1 MFKSTCSIE
10 HLRMAIS
17 VEACKINP
25 ISVISEKNNNNKKK
39 TALSAKNNTHSF
51 EELSQA
57 TLTSKHPQ
65 ILAIIK
71 IVFCILR

>member
-25 ISVISEKNNNNKKK
+25 ISVISEKNNNKK

>member
-25 ISVISEKNNNNKKK
+25 ISVISEKNNNKKA
-39 TALSAKNNTHSF
+39 ALSATNNTHSF